1 MLPDIHCPDLSQ
13 SGIKA
18 IVMYLDKKEEEEGE
32 GEEEGEEEKGSSVIY
47 DDHLQR

>member
-1 MLPDIHCPDLSQ
+1 
-13 SGIKA
+13 
-18 IVMYLDKKEEEEGE
+18 MYLDKKEEEEGE